1 MLLVSRGGFGE
12 HKVENGQSR
21 KLLDLPSP
29 EQVQHGKR
37 KAKTLHRISART
49 KHSLEDAHSIAAP
62 PGEATPWH
70 MLT

>member
-1 MLLVSRGGFGE
+1 MLLVSRGDFWE
-12 HKVENGQSR
+12 HEVKNGQSR
-21 KLLDLPSP
+21 KLLHLPSP

-37 KAKTLHRISART
+37 KAKTLHRTPARAE
-49 KHSLEDAHSIAAP
+49 HSLEDAHSIAAP